1 MTRYTF
7 EIDADNAIRIWD
19 SENPNDSGAP
29 FMFQPDFPDAT
40 PWADAAQATDWAEVF
55 IASLVDP
62 MSEFVAGNS
71 PDTHPAIRPEPEL
84 EPDRELEAE
93 PEPETAPE

>member
-7 EIDADNAIRIWD
+7 EIDTDNAIRIWD
-19 SENPNDSGAP
+19 TENPNDSGAP
-29 FMFQPDFPDAT
+29 FMLQPDFPDTT

-62 MSEFVAGNS
+62 ESELVAGNS
-71 PDTHPAIRPEPEL
+71 PDTHPAIRPEPEP
-84 EPDRELEAE
+84 EEELLG
-93 PEPETAPE
+93 